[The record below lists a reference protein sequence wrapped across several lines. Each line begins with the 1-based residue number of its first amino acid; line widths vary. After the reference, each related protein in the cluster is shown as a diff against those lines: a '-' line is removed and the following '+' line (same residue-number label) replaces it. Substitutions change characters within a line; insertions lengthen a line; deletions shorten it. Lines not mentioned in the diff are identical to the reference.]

1 MERRAVRGPL
11 HKHFDLER
19 KMAKQAEAR
28 LRQRLQSLEAICLYQ
43 VKLLTREQKQ
53 LQREQQRL
61 QQGLPN
67 KAQQIRSLNRTWR
80 SLDSGVQ
87 ESKIKGWLALAQADI
102 VKARLS
108 SSLGNGTQKRPEGV
122 PRFPPQGGQKH
133 RLPKIEIRAL
143 ATNMTQEM
151 YKINSHMPPLCHTG
165 LKNPTGRK
173 EHWPSQTH
181 RTASFVAE
189 KPQAQEKESASPPQ
203 HTDPAEG
210 ISVTHQ
216 DRAVSSSTAER
227 SLHFHTPG
235 ASGMVHLGETRSKD
249 ANLKPGGS
257 AAEQIP
263 PSSMECAG
271 GCKGETTKPSF
282 SELFAKAKNAHYL
295 RHRVPLESER
305 LLSIREIF
313 GCGDSSPAGQE
324 RVVEVVPSKFPPL

>member
-1 MERRAVRGPL
+1 
-11 HKHFDLER
+11 
-19 KMAKQAEAR
+19 
-28 LRQRLQSLEAICLYQ
+28 
-43 VKLLTREQKQ
+43 
-53 LQREQQRL
+53 
-61 QQGLPN
+61 
-67 KAQQIRSLNRTWR
+67 
-80 SLDSGVQ
+80 
-87 ESKIKGWLALAQADI
+87 
-102 VKARLS
+102 
-108 SSLGNGTQKRPEGV
+108 
-122 PRFPPQGGQKH
+122 
-133 RLPKIEIRAL
+133 
-143 ATNMTQEM
+143 MTQEM

-189 KPQAQEKESASPPQ
+189 KPQVQEKESASPPQ